1 MTSTSVAAA
10 SKSTRGGGLQ
20 NNVITKDPT
29 INSNATSVANNVTT
43 KEISNTITSKT
54 KINNATTIATKL
66 QNQDTSRPRL
76 VSNSIPPPAPT
87 ASMLSSP
94 GFPTPTG
101 SISSSASMS
110 RTNSLV
116 SSSSTINNHPTPR
129 PSFHSPSPSPFRPIQ
144 SPGPQT
150 YQNISSPVK
159 PSPTISIANQQQQ
172 QQASQLRKKLEH
184 SNSTGEFYYTLL
196 FFYYCKMVGRKILFV
211 FFLLEKR
218 SCFNIFVIFFRCV
231 EHRAPIRT
239 T

>member
-211 FFLLEKR
+211 FFPLGKKIMFQYI
-218 SCFNIFVIFFRCV
+218 CNIF
-231 EHRAPIRT
+231 
-239 T
+239 